1 MNTLR
6 FAPTRFPAPVTRA
19 ATIGDFTISET
30 RYRGDASLSTHEH
43 EYACF
48 VFVVEGTFLDR
59 CGGDERAVAPGTLIL
74 RPAGD
79 PHSNRFGP
87 AGGRCL
93 NLELPPSWLEEVH
106 LPDVSVTFPGDLL
119 GRRLYD
125 EFRAGDDLSL
135 PALES
140 IALALLADADRVRRR
155 PPNAPPAWLSRA
167 RELLRDR
174 MEERFTLASIAGE
187 VGVHPIHLAA
197 AFQRFF
203 GQSVGAYVR
212 RLRIAESCRRLKET
226 DMPLVDVALAAGF
239 CDQSHF
245 GRTFKRLLHAT
256 PRQYRAWSRS

>member
-1 MNTLR
+1 MTVR

-19 ATIGDFTISET
+19 RTAGDFTLSET
-30 RYRGDASLSTHEH
+30 RYGSDAALGMHAH

-59 CGGDERAVAPGTLIL
+59 CGDADRDVAPGTLIL

-87 AGGRCL
+87 DGGRCL
-93 NLELPPSWLEEVH
+93 NVELPPSWLEDVQ
-106 LPDVSVTFPGDLL
+106 LPDGSIIFPGDLL

-125 EFRAGDDLSL
+125 EFRAGDELSPL
-135 PALES
+135 AMES
-140 IALALLADADRVRRR
+140 MAMALLADADRVRRR
-155 PPNAPPAWLSRA
+155 PPNTPPPWLSRA
-167 RELLRDR
+167 RELLHDR
-174 MEERFTLASIAGE
+174 MEERFTLASIAAE
-187 VGVHPIHLAA
+187 VRIHPIHLAST
-197 AFQRFF
+197 FQRFF
-203 GQSVGAYVR
+203 GQSVGAYLR
-212 RLRIAESCRRLKET
+212 RLRIAEACRHLRET
-226 DMPLVDVALAAGF
+226 DMPLVNVALAAGF